1 MAQVPGDKEELKK
14 QLMNGA
20 ANGISSQQIES
31 LKKELEE
38 QENLIAGYQQ
48 ENQRLYDQ
56 VKALQKKA
64 KVTEERMF
72 TENQRLQTELT
83 NIRSGAKMSMAKKSV
98 AKMSG
103 AKKSRA
109 KMSVAKK
116 SEAKMSEAKKS
127 EALKSEGGTSE
138 SQMMSLIFYAT
149 VALFHSLK
157 KILQVV

>member
-20 ANGISSQQIES
+20 TKGISTEQIEN
-31 LKKELEE
+31 LKKELQE

-64 KVTEERMF
+64 KATEERMF

-83 NIRSGAKMSMAKKSV
+83 NLR
-98 AKMSG
+98 SG
-103 AKKSRA
+103 AKKSKA
-109 KMSVAKK
+109 KSQGLEGLRLKSLRLESLKGGK
-116 SEAKMSEAKKS
+116 SEAQI
-127 EALKSEGGTSE
+127 TC
-138 SQMMSLIFYAT
+138 I
-149 VALFHSLK
+149 
-157 KILQVV
+157 

>member
-1 MAQVPGDKEELKK
+1 M
-14 QLMNGA
+14 MNGA

-64 KVTEERMF
+64 KATEERMF

-83 NIRSGAKMSMAKKSV
+83 NIRS
-98 AKMSG
+98 
-103 AKKSRA
+103 
-109 KMSVAKK
+109 
-116 SEAKMSEAKKS
+116 EAKMSEVKKVW
-127 EALKSEGGTSE
+127 G
-138 SQMMSLIFYAT
+138 
-149 VALFHSLK
+149 
-157 KILQVV
+157 

>member
-38 QENLIAGYQQ
+38 QENLITGYQQ

-64 KVTEERMF
+64 KATEERMF

-83 NIRSGAKMSMAKKSV
+83 NIRS
-98 AKMSG
+98 
-103 AKKSRA
+103 
-109 KMSVAKK
+109 
-116 SEAKMSEAKKS
+116 EAKMSEVKK
-127 EALKSEGGTSE
+127 
-138 SQMMSLIFYAT
+138 
-149 VALFHSLK
+149 VWC
-157 KILQVV
+157 

>member
-20 ANGISSQQIES
+20 TKGISTEQIEN
-31 LKKELEE
+31 LKKELQE

-64 KVTEERMF
+64 KATEERMF

-83 NIRSGAKMSMAKKSV
+83 NLRSV
-98 AKMSG
+98 AKTSKAG
-103 AKKSRA
+103 K
-109 KMSVAKK
+109 
-116 SEAKMSEAKKS
+116 SEAKKS
-127 EALKSEGGTSE
+127 EARE
-138 SQMMSLIFYAT
+138 S
-149 VALFHSLK
+149 
-157 KILQVV
+157 

>member
-83 NIRSGAKMSMAKKSV
+83 NIRS
-98 AKMSG
+98 
-103 AKKSRA
+103 
-109 KMSVAKK
+109 
-116 SEAKMSEAKKS
+116 EAKMSE
-127 EALKSEGGTSE
+127 
-138 SQMMSLIFYAT
+138 
-149 VALFHSLK
+149 V
-157 KILQVV
+157 

>member
-1 MAQVPGDKEELKK
+1 
-14 QLMNGA
+14 MNGA

-64 KVTEERMF
+64 KATEERMF

-83 NIRSGAKMSMAKKSV
+83 NIRS
-98 AKMSG
+98 
-103 AKKSRA
+103 
-109 KMSVAKK
+109 
-116 SEAKMSEAKKS
+116 EAKMSEVKKVW
-127 EALKSEGGTSE
+127 G
-138 SQMMSLIFYAT
+138 
-149 VALFHSLK
+149 
-157 KILQVV
+157 